1 MGLLLESLDDEDG
14 VEDVVPDLAGDA
26 ETEVE
31 VLVVMRKVV
40 LLHLFQIGREASVVQ
55 SGDLDFSIYP
65 VQVFKGE
72 LTRSAYNRR
81 SHL

>member
-31 VLVVMRKVV
+31 VLVVVRKVIP
-40 LLHLFQIGREASVVQ
+40 LHFADIRGKPRVMESMKATS
-55 SGDLDFSIYP
+55 
-65 VQVFKGE
+65 
-72 LTRSAYNRR
+72 
-81 SHL
+81 